1 MSVARDENGIAFA
14 DGRHDHGL
22 DCRRC
27 TVDEEDCMV
36 GVPEPSGEPLRLVDD
51 SARIV
56 KVVELVH
63 QRDLLTQT
71 LVGYQL
77 F

>member
-14 DGRHDHGL
+14 DGREDHGL

-27 TVDEEDCMV
+27 TVDEEDRMV
-36 GVPEPSGEPLRLVDD
+36 GVPELSGELLSLVDD

-56 KVVELVH
+56 QVVELVH
-63 QRDLLTQT
+63 E
-71 LVGYQL
+71 
-77 F
+77 